1 VFTPSKKTAKI
12 LTAASVKKLLAGRKK
27 IEIPDGGS
35 GGSGLRLVIQVSGH
49 KSWAMRFR
57 RPDGRSANL
66 TLGPVDLTG
75 AEMADEPII
84 GQPLTLAGARKLA
97 ASVARERALGRD
109 PVADF
114 NSAKRICKTEREER
128 TANAFAPLARRFIEE
143 HARAK
148 TRTWALSARLL
159 GLKPDTLE
167 TIPKGLADR
176 WRVRPVTEIT
186 PDDIHDLIDEIRR
199 RGVPGWARRNGGDSV
214 AWVAHARIAKFFSW
228 LMERRI
234 IAANPCAAV
243 RRPDASTPRD
253 RVLTDDEI
261 KWLWLACGQLGEPF
275 GPLLKLLLLTGQ
287 RRSEVAEMTWTELT
301 DDTWSLPAS
310 RTKNGRPHV
319 VPLSRQARDL
329 IASLHRVA
337 GAGYVFTT
345 NGSTPVSGWSKTK
358 LRLDAKML
366 EVARAEDAKA
376 SIAPWTIHDLRRT
389 CAAGLQRLGV
399 PLPVTERVLNHVSG
413 SFGGIVGVYQRHE
426 YAEERRDA
434 LGKWAQYVEK
444 IAAET

>member
-1 VFTPSKKTAKI
+1 VRELREKRKT
-12 LTAASVKKLLAGRKK
+12 LTAAGVAKLLPGKK
-27 IEIPDGGS
+27 RLDIPDAGCP
-35 GGSGLRLVIQVSGH
+35 GLRLIIQPTGH
-49 KSWAMRFR
+49 KSFALRFR
-57 RPDGRSANL
+57 RPDGRPGKL
-66 TLGPVDLTG
+66 TLGSVDLLGT
-75 AEMADEPII
+75 EMGDEPVV
-84 GQPLTLAGARKLA
+84 GGPLTLAAARKLA
-97 ASVARERALGRD
+97 A
-109 PVADF
+109 DF
-114 NSAKRICKTEREER
+114 NRQRAMGKDVITDHNAAKRRRKVEREER

-159 GLKPDTLE
+159 GLRPDTLE
-167 TIPKGLADR
+167 SIPKGLADR

-186 PDDIHDLIDEIRR
+186 VDDIHDLIDEIRQ

-228 LMERRI
+228 LVERRV
-234 IAANPCAAV
+234 IAANPCSAV

-253 RVLTDDEI
+253 RVLSDDEI
-261 KWLWLACGQLGEPF
+261 KWLWRACGQLGEPF

-301 DDTWSLPAS
+301 DDTWSVPAS

-329 IASLHRVA
+329 IASVHRVA

-358 LRLDAKML
+358 KRLDAKML
-366 EVARAEDAKA
+366 EAARAEDAKA
-376 SIAPWTIHDLRRT
+376 SIPAFTIHDLRRT
-389 CAAGLQRLGV
+389 GAAGLQRLGV
-399 PLPVTERVLNHVSG
+399 PLPVTEKILNHVSG

-426 YAEERRDA
+426 YASERRDA
-434 LGKWAQYVEK
+434 LQRWADTVEK
-444 IAAET
+444 IVLDTSV

>member
-1 VFTPSKKTAKI
+1 MAKI
-12 LTAASVKKLLAGRKK
+12 LTAASVKKLLPGRKK
-27 IEIPDGGS
+27 IEIPDSGS
-35 GGSGLRLVIQVSGH
+35 GGSGLRLVIQTSGH

-66 TLGPVDLTG
+66 TLGPVDLSG
-75 AEMADEPII
+75 DEMADEPII
-84 GQPLTLAGARKLA
+84 GQPLTLPGARKLA
-97 ASVARERALGRD
+97 AGIARERALGRD

-114 NSAKRICKTEREER
+114 NSAKRIRKTEREDR
-128 TANAFAPLARRFIEE
+128 TANAFAPLARAFIEQ
-143 HARAK
+143 HAKPK

-159 GLKPDTLE
+159 GLRPDTLE
-167 TIPKGLADR
+167 SIPNGLADR

-186 PDDIHDLIDEIRR
+186 PDDIHDLIDELRQ

-228 LMERRI
+228 LVERRVI
-234 IAANPCAAV
+234 TANPCSAV

-253 RVLTDDEI
+253 RVLSDDEI
-261 KWLWLACGQLGEPF
+261 KWLWRACGQLGEPF

-287 RRSEVAEMTWTELT
+287 RRSEVAEMTWAELT

-310 RTKNGRPHV
+310 RTKNARAHT

-329 IASLHRVA
+329 IADVHRIA

-358 LRLDAKML
+358 RRLDAKML
-366 EVARAEDAKA
+366 DLARAEKPDAT
-376 SIAPWTIHDLRRT
+376 IPPWTVHDLRRT
-389 CAAGLQRLGV
+389 VASGLQKLGV
-399 PLPVTERVLNHVSG
+399 ALPVTEKILNHVSG
-413 SFGGIVGVYQRHE
+413 SFGGITGVYQRHD
-426 YAEERRDA
+426 YASERRDA
-434 LGKWAQYVEK
+434 LERWAAYVEG
-444 IAAET
+444 ISLVR

>member
-12 LTAASVKKLLAGRKK
+12 LTAASVKRLLAGRKK

-35 GGSGLRLVIQVSGH
+35 RGTGLRLVIQVSGH
-49 KSWAMRFR
+49 KSWSVRFR
-57 RPDGRSANL
+57 RPGGKSGNL
-66 TLGPVDLTG
+66 VLGPVDLSG
-75 AEMADEPII
+75 DEMPHEPVI

-114 NSAKRICKTEREER
+114 NSAKRIRKTEREER

-186 PDDIHDLIDEIRR
+186 VGDIHDLTDEIRR

-228 LMERRI
+228 LQTERRL
-234 IAANPCAAV
+234 IAVNPCAAV

-253 RVLTDDEI
+253 RVLSDPEVGWFWKAADE
-261 KWLWLACGQLGEPF
+261 LGQPF
-275 GPLLKLLLLTGQ
+275 SVLLKLLLLLGQ
-287 RRSEVAEMTWTELT
+287 RRAEVAGMRWTEL
-301 DDTWSLPAS
+301 DGDTWTIPAV
-310 RTKNGRPHV
+310 RVKNKKIHV
-319 VPLSRQARDL
+319 VPLPQQAQDL
-329 IASLHRVA
+329 ISTICSI
-337 GAGYVFTT
+337 GSTFVFTT
-345 NGSTPVSGWSKTK
+345 TGASPVSGWSKLK
-358 LRLDAKML
+358 AKVDSKMVEL
-366 EVARAEDAKA
+366 AAKEKA
-376 SIAPWTIHDLRRT
+376 VIPPWTLHDLRRT
-389 CAAGLQRLGV
+389 CASGLQRLGIA
-399 PLPVTERVLNHVSG
+399 LPITEKILNHSSG
-413 SFGGIVGVYQRHE
+413 SFRGIVSVYQKHE
-426 YAEERRDA
+426 YLAERRDA
-434 LGKWAQYVEK
+434 LEKWAQYVEK
-444 IAAET
+444 LAAET

>member
-1 VFTPSKKTAKI
+1 
-12 LTAASVKKLLAGRKK
+12 
-27 IEIPDGGS
+27 
-35 GGSGLRLVIQVSGH
+35 
-49 KSWAMRFR
+49 MRFR

-75 AEMADEPII
+75 AEMVDEPVI

-114 NSAKRICKTEREER
+114 NSAKRIRKTEREER

-159 GLKPDTLE
+159 GLRPDGLE

-186 PDDIHDLIDEIRR
+186 ADDIHDLVDEIRR

-261 KWLWLACGQLGEPF
+261 KWLWRACGQLGEPF
-275 GPLLKLLLLTGQ
+275 GPLFKVLLLTGQ

-329 IASLHRVA
+329 IASVHRVA